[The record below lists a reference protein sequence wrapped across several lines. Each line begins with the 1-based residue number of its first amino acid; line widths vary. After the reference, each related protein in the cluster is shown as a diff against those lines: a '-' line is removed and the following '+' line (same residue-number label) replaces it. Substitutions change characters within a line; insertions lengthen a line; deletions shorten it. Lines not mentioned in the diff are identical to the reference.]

1 MENNNQ
7 QATMTEIFDRYVEYD
22 HDPSRNIYSIHDG
35 KIYIT
40 FREYRFIEE
49 NETVVKIS
57 VKDSLI
63 ILYKNVQ
70 HISILL

>member
-7 QATMTEIFDRYVEYD
+7 QATMTEIFDRYFEYD
-22 HDPSRNIYSIHDG
+22 LRNIYSIDDG

-49 NETVVKIS
+49 NEIVVKIE

-63 ILYKNVQ
+63 ILYKNIQ
-70 HISILL
+70 RIDILL

>member
-22 HDPSRNIYSIHDG
+22 HDPSRNIYSINDG
-35 KIYIT
+35 KIYIN

-49 NETVVKIS
+49 NENVVKIS

-63 ILYKNVQ
+63 ILYKNIQ